1 MANLSHTGLNTR
13 AFAESENLPASS
25 DLRGSGNLTTE
36 QRAARLR
43 TRERMRQGC
52 HLGGRRV
59 KLEEIYGRRTD
70 YS

>member
-25 DLRGSGNLTTE
+25 DLRGSGNLTKE
-36 QRAARLR
+36 QQAARLR
-43 TRERMRQGC
+43 TRERMRQGY

-59 KLEEIYGRRTD
+59 EREEIYERCTD
-70 YS
+70 